1 MARLGYALT
10 AMVTPFAD
18 DLSVDRKRAA
28 ELAEY
33 LVAHNSDG
41 LVVAGTTGESPTLSA
56 EEKLDLFK
64 TVRDAVGPDIVVI
77 GGTGSNDTHK
87 SIELT
92 RAASELGIL
101 DGVMLVGPYYN
112 KPSQEGLY
120 QHFRACSQATD
131 LPVVLYNVPGRTGKN
146 IETDTVL
153 RLARDLPNV
162 VGLKEASGD
171 MTQISRICAGKPDSL
186 DVYSGEDA
194 VTLPML
200 AVGCVGV
207 ISVVSHLVGPDMA
220 DMIHAFHAGDT
231 RRAWQLHYKLLDM
244 FEACFL
250 SSGNPA
256 CVKYGL
262 EVCGFPVGP
271 SRLPV
276 VPASEKDQA
285 QIRQVCEALGIARA

>member
-131 LPVVLYNVPGRTGKN
+131 LPMVLYNVPGRTGKN